1 MEDQYLVKNDHI
13 VLVVVKHITEWEPLG
28 RILGLS
34 ESIIIEIRNNNPQ
47 NYREQKY
54 QCIMKWM
61 SEHGQDAKLITLLRK
76 IYFDLENKSLVMNV
90 VEGKYVYIKCMH
102 VTLTYLRSIKGAHE
116 VTYLIPGLQLRY
128 TLGKWWTSNVHNTL
142 I

>member
-1 MEDQYLVKNDHI
+1 MCSKVLFHYAYSDFNEEDFKSYTNGVEDQHLVKNDHT
-13 VLVVVKHITEWEPLG
+13 VKVVVKHLTEWEPLG

-34 ESIIIEIRNNNPQ
+34 EAIIVEIRNNNPQ
-47 NYREQKY
+47 NYKEQKY

-90 VEGKYVYIKCMH
+90 VEGM
-102 VTLTYLRSIKGAHE
+102 
-116 VTYLIPGLQLRY
+116 
-128 TLGKWWTSNVHNTL
+128 
-142 I
+142 